1 MKSSNDDMRKEEMFE
16 NVDELFDR
24 IEKREDCDNI
34 YLIHLNFSGSDT
46 SLLIGFENKED
57 IDKKIEGNN
66 AAIIEVILKNT
77 RIVKMYLKDFLIY
90 SWLKIIGLKLE
101 ENKLSI
107 IVENNTDK
115 QCFEL
120 SMIFDEIE
128 WNYVKQ
134 IEQIEYLN
142 IIQKA
147 KGILTN

>member
-1 MKSSNDDMRKEEMFE
+1 MFE

-90 SWLKIIGLKLE
+90 SWLKIICLKFE
-101 ENKLSI
+101 KNKLSI

-147 KGILTN
+147 KGILNN

>member
-1 MKSSNDDMRKEEMFE
+1 MFE

-34 YLIHLNFSGSDT
+34 YLINLNFSGSDT

-90 SWLKIIGLKLE
+90 SWLKIIGLKFE
-101 ENKLSI
+101 KNKLSI

-147 KGILTN
+147 KGILNN